1 MIPATRLR
9 PSLPPRNSRFRTS
22 ARLALVAL
30 LACGVV
36 VFARTSAPAAP
47 PARPP
52 RVDATA
58 AVLMDARSGRVL
70 FTKSAD
76 LRWSPASTTKILTA
90 LLAMEALSDEALVQI
105 SARASVERSGS
116 AIGLETG
123 ERWKARD
130 LLYALL
136 MHSAN
141 DAAVALAEGVAGSVE
156 QFAEYMNARAT
167 TLGARRSKFVSPH
180 GRFHPNH
187 VTTAHD
193 LAVIARAALRTPR
206 FAEIVRTQTWNLIRL
221 GQPPRMVINTN
232 SLLWRY
238 RGADGVKTGWIAQ
251 SGPCL
256 VASATRD
263 GWQLIAV
270 VLNAPRMYRDA
281 AALLDY
287 GFGVFAP
294 VRIAAEGEILH
305 EGPIVGGASALVA
318 VATEETV
325 VPVRRGMQVQ
335 KRVVLSVPRAPV
347 RKGQAVGT
355 AVFSS
360 EGREV
365 ARVKLIAADDVR
377 RGSLW
382 SRFVRWM
389 RQVAGGR
396 ERRP

>member
-1 MIPATRLR
+1 MIPATHLR
-9 PSLPPRNSRFRTS
+9 PSLPRNSRSLANRRI
-22 ARLALVAL
+22 AVAALVF
-30 LACGVV
+30 VV
-36 VFARTSAPAAP
+36 LGGAVCIPVPAAP

-58 AVLMDARSGRVL
+58 AVLMDVRSGRVL
-70 FTKSAD
+70 FAKSAD

-90 LLAMEALSDEALVQI
+90 MVAMDALSDEALVPV
-105 SARASVERSGS
+105 SDRAAVERSGS

-136 MHSAN
+136 LHSAN
-141 DAAVALAEGVAGSVE
+141 DAAVALAEAVAGSVQ
-156 QFAEYMNARAT
+156 QFAVYMNARAT
-167 TLGARRSKFVSPH
+167 TLGARRSRFVSPH
-180 GRFHPNH
+180 GRYHPNH
-187 VTTAHD
+187 LTTAYD
-193 LAVIARAALRTPR
+193 LAVITRAALHMPR
-206 FAEIVRTQTWNLIRL
+206 FAAIVRTQTWDLLRP
-221 GQPPRMVINTN
+221 GQNPRMVINTN

-294 VRIAAEGEILH
+294 VRVAAEGEVLH
-305 EGPIVGGASALVA
+305 EGPIGSGAGSIVA
-318 VATEETV
+318 VATEEIV
-325 VPVRRGMQVQ
+325 VPVRRGAPVE
-335 KRVVLSVPRAPV
+335 KRVVLNVSRAPV
-347 RKGQAVGT
+347 RKGQTVGA
-355 AVFSS
+355 AVFTS

-365 ARVKLIAADDVR
+365 ARVKLVAADDVR
-377 RGSLW
+377 LGSLW
-382 SRFVRWM
+382 SRFVQW
-389 RQVAGGR
+389 V
-396 ERRP
+396 RRNK